1 MPVYSRWFIRVVV
14 YIDERCIANGKNECR
29 RRDRAVNRYSFTLL
43 TGIIDRAVS
52 NVEVIA
58 DSFNTWRT
66 VGKMETGMG
75 SLNRFSRNIL
85 FQVGNFTRRRWRQIG
100 RASCRER
107 VCQYV

>member
-58 DSFNTWRT
+58 DSFNTLRT

-85 FQVGNFTRRRWRQIG
+85 FQVGNFTRRRWRD
-100 RASCRER
+100 RKSTRLNSSH
-107 VCQYV
+107 